1 LSVADR
7 ADGNRGDVLRRGGA
21 EPAAL
26 GRERRVGDSVVM
38 TVTGFEKGKVIGTL
52 EATPRE
58 GALPG
63 GAPIQASATFAAG
76 CSIL

>member
-1 LSVADR
+1 
-7 ADGNRGDVLRRGGA
+7 
-21 EPAAL
+21 
-26 GRERRVGDSVVM
+26 M